1 MKKQHLIVGT
11 WIIMGSTMVAQY
23 PEIPISEIPRSVSQ
37 TPRIDISIQPAA
49 SVPDVSAQN
58 DDSYV
63 SYIQQ
68 FYQASVDNLMEEE
81 ERQKE
86 MNIQSLSSEIIIS
99 GKSRVYD
106 VDDFYQT
113 RSRVVRALRSRIG
126 NGTLH
131 LKRHSYKKVRIR
143 RGRRLRKGK
152 TYKQLVAKSKKQY
165 KIQKRKTTK
174 SNKRQISRF
183 IRKKYIFHQYK

>member
-1 MKKQHLIVGT
+1 
-11 WIIMGSTMVAQY
+11 
-23 PEIPISEIPRSVSQ
+23 
-37 TPRIDISIQPAA
+37 
-49 SVPDVSAQN
+49 
-58 DDSYV
+58 
-63 SYIQQ
+63 
-68 FYQASVDNLMEEE
+68 
-81 ERQKE
+81 

-165 KIQKRKTTK
+165 KIQKRK
-174 SNKRQISRF
+174 R
-183 IRKKYIFHQYK
+183 RK

>member
-23 PEIPISEIPRSVSQ
+23 PEIPISEIPRFVSQ

-58 DDSYV
+58 VDSYV

-68 FYQASVDNLMEEE
+68 FYQASVDNLIEEE

-113 RSRVVRALRSRIG
+113 RSRVIRALRSRIG

-165 KIQKRKTTK
+165 KIQKRK
-174 SNKRQISRF
+174 R
-183 IRKKYIFHQYK
+183 RK